1 MSSIRFSIVLFSAIT
16 LTVAAQDQQQ
26 PVAKTPGS
34 NELRRFSIGG
44 LLSFNIFSYM
54 QATTRENTIS
64 DTTTFKS
71 TSENLS
77 SRATIGPILQMTFA
91 SRWAVAAGISYRK
104 GGYRLTNDTTVSSK
118 VSTVKERTDFRSWEV
133 PILVR
138 RFSKAHDDEGFRWF
152 YQAGVAAR
160 FINRISSE
168 TSTTAQDG
176 TVTCCDTK
184 ASVPRQSNILGFV
197 AGAGITARDQ
207 FGIRV
212 TPEIRYTRWMDRNWD
227 SFTARSRRDQA
238 EIAIGFQF

>member
-1 MSSIRFSIVLFSAIT
+1 MSSIRFSIVLFSATTTIA
-16 LTVAAQDQQQ
+16 AAQAQQQ
-26 PVAKTPGS
+26 PAAKTPTS

-44 LLSFNIFSYM
+44 VVSFNIFSYI
-54 QATTRENTIS
+54 QSSTRENTIS

-77 SRATIGPILQMTFA
+77 RRATIGPILQITIA
-91 SRWAVAAGISYRK
+91 NRWAVATGVSYRK

-133 PILVR
+133 PVLVR
-138 RFSKAHDDEGFRWF
+138 RFSKSHDEPGFRWF

-160 FINRISSE
+160 FINRISTE
-168 TSTTAQDG
+168 TSNTAQDG
-176 TVTCCDTK
+176 TVTCCDTR
-184 ASVPRQSNILGFV
+184 AAVPRQRNVLGFV

-212 TPEIRYTRWMDRNWD
+212 TPEFRYMRWMDRNWD
-227 SFTARSRRDQA
+227 SYTARSGRDQA